1 MNTFLSSEQSQYQ
14 ASCQAFVQ
22 EKLCQAG
29 ILKDLETNK
38 EKQKEVLS
46 LIAQSGLIGASLPH
60 EYGGQGK
67 TFLHACILAE
77 ELGTKDAGL
86 SLVLAN
92 HLSACHLIWRY
103 GTDEQKSRYLP
114 LLSRGESY
122 ATIAFGEEQA
132 GSDFSLIKTT
142 AESNKLNGKKAW
154 VVNGD
159 MAYVALVLSRSSSN
173 DQNQIWI
180 VDLTS
185 KNGVTVVKDRQKLGL
200 KSASTV
206 DIEFSSYA
214 VDEKAALCQSTT
226 VNEAIEY
233 ALSLSKVLLSAGA
246 LGICEQ
252 AIKYSVSRANERE
265 QFGQTIGKFQ
275 AIQWKLAD
283 MSTETSA
290 AKLLTY
296 RAAWSKDEDPDD
308 FLKFAAM
315 CKLFAAR
322 VARLYSGEAA
332 QIYGTLGISEEEP
345 MEKLYRDAKVIEV
358 LEGTQEIQKN
368 IVASQVGA

>member
-1 MNTFLSSEQSQYQ
+1 MNTFLSSEQVQYQ
-14 ASCQAFVQ
+14 SSCKAFVD
-22 EKLCQAG
+22 EKLCLAG
-29 ILKDLETNK
+29 ILKDLETSK
-38 EKQKEVLS
+38 EKQKEALS
-46 LIAQSGLIGASLPH
+46 LIAQSGLIGTSLPH
-60 EYGGQGK
+60 EYGGGGK
-67 TFLHACILAE
+67 SFVYAAILAE
-77 ELGTKDAGL
+77 QLGMKDAGL

-103 GTDEQKSRYLP
+103 GTDEQKSRFLP
-114 LLSRGESY
+114 LLSRGESF
-122 ATIAFGEEQA
+122 ATLAFGEEQA
-132 GSDFSLIKTT
+132 GSDFSLVQTT
-142 AESNKLNGKKAW
+142 AESHKLNGKKAW

-159 MAYVALVLSRSSSN
+159 LAHVALVLTRTN
-173 DQNQIWI
+173 GKNQIWI

-185 KNGVTVVKDRQKLGL
+185 KSGVSVLKDRKKLGL
-200 KSASTV
+200 KSASTT
-206 DIEFSSYA
+206 DIEFSSY
-214 VDEKAALCQSTT
+214 VLDDKSALCQS
-226 VNEAIEY
+226 EDADDAIDY
-233 ALSLSKVLLSAGA
+233 ALSLSKVLLAAGA

-252 AIKYSVSRANERE
+252 AIKYSVQRANERE
-265 QFGQTIGKFQ
+265 QFGQAIGKFQ

-290 AKLLTY
+290 ARLLTY
-296 RAAWSKDEDPDD
+296 RAAWSKDEAQEE

-345 MEKLYRDAKVIEV
+345 MEKLYRDSKVIEV

-368 IVASQVGA
+368 IVASHVGA

>member
-14 ASCQAFVQ
+14 SSCQAFVQ
-22 EKLCQAG
+22 EKLCQSG
-29 ILKDLETNK
+29 ILNDLETNK
-38 EKQKEVLS
+38 EKQKEALS

-67 TFLHACILAE
+67 TFIHAAILAE
-77 ELGTKDAGL
+77 ELGMHDAGL

-132 GSDFSLIKTT
+132 GSDFSMIKST
-142 AESNKLNGKKAW
+142 AESNKLNGNKAW

-159 MAYVALVLSRSSSN
+159 MAHVALVLTRTN
-173 DQNQIWI
+173 EQNQIWI
-180 VDLTS
+180 TDLTS
-185 KNGVTVVKDRQKLGL
+185 KNGVSVVKDRQKLGL
-200 KSASTV
+200 KSASTT
-206 DIEFSSYA
+206 DIEFSNYA
-214 VDEKAALCQSTT
+214 LDEKAALCQSQDS
-226 VNEAIEY
+226 VAEAIEY
-233 ALSLSKVLLSAGA
+233 ALSLSKVLLAAGA
-246 LGICEQ
+246 LGICQQ
-252 AIKYSVSRANERE
+252 AIQYSVSRANQRE
-265 QFGQTIGKFQ
+265 QFGQAIGKFQ

-296 RAAWSKDEDPDD
+296 RAAWSKDEAPDE

-358 LEGTQEIQKN
+358 LEGTSEIQKN

>member
-1 MNTFLSSEQSQYQ
+1 VNTFLSSEQSQYQ
-14 ASCQAFVQ
+14 SSCEAFAN
-22 EKLCQAG
+22 EKLCAAG
-29 ILKDLETNK
+29 ILEDLETNK
-38 EKQKEVLS
+38 EKQKEALS

-67 TFLHACILAE
+67 TFVHAAILAE
-77 ELGTKDAGL
+77 QLGMKDAGL

-122 ATIAFGEEQA
+122 ATLAFGEEQA
-132 GSDFSLIKTT
+132 GSDFSMIKTT
-142 AESNKLNGKKAW
+142 AEGNKLSGKKAW

-159 MAYVALVLSRSSSN
+159 MAHVALVLTRTN
-173 DQNQIWI
+173 DVNQLWI

-185 KNGVTVVKDRQKLGL
+185 KNGVSVAKDRKKLGL

-206 DIEFSSYA
+206 DIEFSAYA
-214 VDEKAALCQSTT
+214 LDEKAALCQSKDK
-226 VNEAIEY
+226 VDEAVEY

-246 LGICEQ
+246 LGIAEQ
-252 AIKYSVSRANERE
+252 AIKYSVTRANERE
-265 QFGQTIGKFQ
+265 QFGQKIGKFQ

-290 AKLLTY
+290 ARLLTY
-296 RAAWSKDEDPDD
+296 RAAWSKDDAPDE

-315 CKLFAAR
+315 CKMFAAR

>member
-14 ASCQAFVQ
+14 SSCQAFVQ
-22 EKLCQAG
+22 EKLCQSG
-29 ILKDLETNK
+29 ILSDLETNK
-38 EKQKEVLS
+38 EKQKEALS

-67 TFLHACILAE
+67 TFIHAAILAE
-77 ELGTKDAGL
+77 ELGMHDAGL

-132 GSDFSLIKTT
+132 GSDFSMIKSTV
-142 AESNKLNGKKAW
+142 ESNKLNGKKAW

-159 MAYVALVLSRSSSN
+159 MAHVALVLTRTN
-173 DQNQIWI
+173 EQNQIWI
-180 VDLTS
+180 TDLTS
-185 KNGVTVVKDRQKLGL
+185 KNGVSVVKDRQKLGL
-200 KSASTV
+200 KSASTT
-206 DIEFSSYA
+206 DIEFSNYA
-214 VDEKAALCQSTT
+214 LDEKAALCESQDS
-226 VNEAIEY
+226 VGEAIEY
-233 ALSLSKVLLSAGA
+233 ALSLSKVLLAAGA
-246 LGICEQ
+246 LGICQQ
-252 AIKYSVSRANERE
+252 AIQYSVSRANQRE

-296 RAAWSKDEDPDD
+296 RAAWSKDEAPDE

-315 CKLFAAR
+315 CKLFAAH

-358 LEGTQEIQKN
+358 MEGTSEIQKN

>member
-1 MNTFLSSEQSQYQ
+1 MVNTFLSSEQVQYQ
-14 ASCQAFVQ
+14 STCQAFVD
-22 EKLCQAG
+22 EKLCSQG
-29 ILKDLETNK
+29 IIKDLETSK
-38 EKQKEVLS
+38 EKQKEALS
-46 LIAQSGLIGASLPH
+46 LIAQSGLIGTSLPH
-60 EYGGQGK
+60 EYGGGGK
-67 TFLHACILAE
+67 TFVYAAILAE
-77 ELGTKDAGL
+77 QLGMKDAGL
-86 SLVLAN
+86 SLLLAN

-114 LLSRGESY
+114 LLSCGESF
-122 ATIAFGEEQA
+122 ATLAFGEEQA
-132 GSDFSLIKTT
+132 GSDFSLVQTS
-142 AESNKLNGKKAW
+142 AESNKLNGKKTW

-159 MAYVALVLSRSSSN
+159 TAHVALVLTRTSE
-173 DQNQIWI
+173 QNQIWI

-185 KNGVTVVKDRQKLGL
+185 KSGVSVVKDRQKLGL
-200 KSASTV
+200 KSASTT

-214 VDEKAALCQSTT
+214 LDEKSALCQAPEK
-226 VNEAIEY
+226 VEEAIEY
-233 ALSLSKVLLSAGA
+233 ALSLSKVLLAAGA

-252 AIKYSVSRANERE
+252 AIKYSVQRANQRE

-290 AKLLTY
+290 ARLLTY
-296 RAAWSKDEDPDD
+296 RAAWSKDDAKDE
-308 FLKFAAM
+308 FFKFAAM

>member
-1 MNTFLSSEQSQYQ
+1 MVNTFLSSEQVQYQ
-14 ASCQAFVQ
+14 SSCKAFVD
-22 EKLCQAG
+22 EKLCLAG
-29 ILKDLETNK
+29 ILKDLETSK
-38 EKQKEVLS
+38 EKQKEALS
-46 LIAQSGLIGASLPH
+46 LIAQSGLIGTSLPH
-60 EYGGQGK
+60 EYGGGGK
-67 TFLHACILAE
+67 SFVYAAILAE
-77 ELGTKDAGL
+77 QLGMKDAGL

-103 GTDEQKSRYLP
+103 GTDEQKSRFLP
-114 LLSRGESY
+114 LLSRGESF
-122 ATIAFGEEQA
+122 ATLAFGEEQA
-132 GSDFSLIKTT
+132 GSDFSLVQTT
-142 AESNKLNGKKAW
+142 AESHKLNGKKAW

-159 MAYVALVLSRSSSN
+159 LAHVALVLTRTN
-173 DQNQIWI
+173 GKNQIWI

-185 KNGVTVVKDRQKLGL
+185 KSGVSVLKDRKKLGL
-200 KSASTV
+200 KSASTT
-206 DIEFSSYA
+206 DIEFSSY
-214 VDEKAALCQSTT
+214 VLDDKSALCQS
-226 VNEAIEY
+226 EDADDAIDY
-233 ALSLSKVLLSAGA
+233 ALSLSKVLLAAGA

-252 AIKYSVSRANERE
+252 AIKYSVQRANERE
-265 QFGQTIGKFQ
+265 QFGQAIGKFQ

-290 AKLLTY
+290 ARLLTY
-296 RAAWSKDEDPDD
+296 RAAWSKDEAQEE

-345 MEKLYRDAKVIEV
+345 MEKLYRDSKVIEV

-368 IVASQVGA
+368 IVASHVGA

>member
-1 MNTFLSSEQSQYQ
+1 MNTFLSSEQVQYQ
-14 ASCQAFVQ
+14 SSCQAFVD
-22 EKLCQAG
+22 EKLCAAG
-29 ILKDLETNK
+29 ILKDLETSK
-38 EKQKEVLS
+38 EKQKEALS
-46 LIAQSGLIGASLPH
+46 LIAQSGLIGTSLPH
-60 EYGGQGK
+60 EYGGGGK
-67 TFLHACILAE
+67 TFVYAALFAE
-77 ELGTKDAGL
+77 QLGMKDAGL
-86 SLVLAN
+86 SLSIAN
-92 HLSACHLIWRY
+92 HLSACHLIWHY

-114 LLSRGESY
+114 LLSRGESF
-122 ATIAFGEEQA
+122 ATLAFGEEQA
-132 GSDFSLIKTT
+132 GSDFSLVKTS
-142 AESNKLNGKKAW
+142 AESNKLNGKKSW

-159 MAYVALVLSRSSSN
+159 MAHVALVLTRTSE
-173 DQNQIWI
+173 QNQIWI

-185 KNGVTVVKDRQKLGL
+185 KSGVSVVKDRQKLGL
-200 KSASTV
+200 KSASTT
-206 DIEFSSYA
+206 DIEFSSY
-214 VDEKAALCQSTT
+214 VLDDKSALCQSPEK
-226 VNEAIEY
+226 VEEAIDY
-233 ALSLSKVLLSAGA
+233 ALSLSKVLLAAGA

-252 AIKYSVSRANERE
+252 AIKYSVQRANERE

-290 AKLLTY
+290 ARLLTY
-296 RAAWSKDEDPDD
+296 RAAWSKDEDKEE
-308 FLKFAAM
+308 FFKFAAM

>member
-1 MNTFLSSEQSQYQ
+1 MVNTFLSSEQVQYQ
-14 ASCQAFVQ
+14 SSCKAFVD
-22 EKLCQAG
+22 EKLCSAG
-29 ILKDLETNK
+29 IFSDLETSK
-38 EKQKEVLS
+38 EKQKEALS
-46 LIAQSGLIGASLPH
+46 LIAQSGLIGTSLPH
-60 EYGGQGK
+60 EYGGGGK
-67 TFLHACILAE
+67 TFVYAAILAE
-77 ELGTKDAGL
+77 QLGMNDAGL

-103 GTDEQKSRYLP
+103 GTDEQKSRFLP
-114 LLSRGESY
+114 LLSRGESF
-122 ATIAFGEEQA
+122 ATLAFGEERA
-132 GSDFSLIKTT
+132 GSDFSLVQTT

-159 MAYVALVLSRSSSN
+159 LAHVALVLTRT
-173 DQNQIWI
+173 DGKNQIWI

-185 KNGVTVVKDRQKLGL
+185 KSGVSVIKDRQKLGL
-200 KSASTV
+200 KSASTT
-206 DIEFSSYA
+206 DIEFSSY
-214 VDEKAALCQSTT
+214 VLDDKSALCQAENTDD
-226 VNEAIEY
+226 AIDY
-233 ALSLSKVLLSAGA
+233 ALSLSKVLLAAGA

-252 AIKYSVSRANERE
+252 AIKYSVQRANERE

-290 AKLLTY
+290 ARLLTY
-296 RAAWSKDEDPDD
+296 RAAWSKDEAQDE

-345 MEKLYRDAKVIEV
+345 MEKLYRDSKVIEI

-368 IVASQVGA
+368 IVASHVGA

>member
-1 MNTFLSSEQSQYQ
+1 MNTFLSSEQVQYQ
-14 ASCQAFVQ
+14 SSCKAFVD
-22 EKLCQAG
+22 EKLCSAA
-29 ILKDLETNK
+29 ILKDLETSK
-38 EKQKEVLS
+38 EKQKEALS
-46 LIAQSGLIGASLPH
+46 LIAQSGLIGTSLPH
-60 EYGGQGK
+60 EYGGGGK
-67 TFLHACILAE
+67 TFVYAAILAE
-77 ELGTKDAGL
+77 QLGMKDAGL

-92 HLSACHLIWRY
+92 HLSACHLISRY
-103 GTDEQKSRYLP
+103 GTDEQKSRFLP
-114 LLSRGESY
+114 LLSRGESF
-122 ATIAFGEEQA
+122 ATLAFGEEQA
-132 GSDFSLIKTT
+132 GSDFSLVQTT
-142 AESNKLNGKKAW
+142 AESLKLNGKKAW

-159 MAYVALVLSRSSSN
+159 LAHVALVLTRTSEK
-173 DQNQIWI
+173 NQIWI

-185 KNGVTVVKDRQKLGL
+185 KSGVSVVKDRKKLGL
-200 KSASTV
+200 KSASTT
-206 DIEFSSYA
+206 DIEFSSY
-214 VDEKAALCQSTT
+214 VLDDKSALCQSE
-226 VNEAIEY
+226 NADDAIDY
-233 ALSLSKVLLSAGA
+233 ALSLSKVLLAAGA

-252 AIKYSVSRANERE
+252 AIKYSVQRANERE

-290 AKLLTY
+290 ARLLTY
-296 RAAWSKDEDPDD
+296 RAAWSKDEAQVE

-345 MEKLYRDAKVIEV
+345 MEKLYRDSKVIEV

-368 IVASQVGA
+368 IVASHVGA

>member
-14 ASCQAFVQ
+14 SSCQAFVQ
-22 EKLCQAG
+22 EKLCQSG
-29 ILKDLETNK
+29 ILNDLETNK
-38 EKQKEVLS
+38 EKQKEALT

-67 TFLHACILAE
+67 TFIHAAILAE
-77 ELGTKDAGL
+77 ELGMHDAGL

-132 GSDFSLIKTT
+132 GSDFSMIKST

-159 MAYVALVLSRSSSN
+159 MAHVALVLTRTN
-173 DQNQIWI
+173 EQNQIWI
-180 VDLTS
+180 TDLTS
-185 KNGVTVVKDRQKLGL
+185 KKGVSVVKDRQKLGL
-200 KSASTV
+200 KSASTT

-214 VDEKAALCQSTT
+214 LDEKAALCQSQDS
-226 VNEAIEY
+226 VAEAIEY
-233 ALSLSKVLLSAGA
+233 ALSLSKVLLAAGA
-246 LGICEQ
+246 LGICQQ
-252 AIKYSVSRANERE
+252 AIQYSVSRANQRE
-265 QFGQTIGKFQ
+265 QFGQAIGKFQ

-296 RAAWSKDEDPDD
+296 RAAWSKDEAPDE

-358 LEGTQEIQKN
+358 LEGTSEIQKN